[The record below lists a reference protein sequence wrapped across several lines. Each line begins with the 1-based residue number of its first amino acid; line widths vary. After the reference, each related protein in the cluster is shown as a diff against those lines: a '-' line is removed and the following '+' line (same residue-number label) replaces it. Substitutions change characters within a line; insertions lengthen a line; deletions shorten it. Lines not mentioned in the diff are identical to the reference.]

1 MTIAVYPGTF
11 DPFTLGHVDLVQRAS
26 RLFDKLVVAIATS
39 SNKHPIFSLE
49 ERIKLGKELFKKLPN
64 VEVIGFDGLL
74 IDFVS
79 EHNAKVLVR
88 GIRTIGDFDFE
99 LQLARMNRHLKPDV
113 ETMFILPSEKYIHI
127 SATLVREIAALGG
140 DISTLVPDIINTAMD
155 KKRPKR

>member
-26 RLFDKLVVAIATS
+26 RLFDKLVIAIAAS
-39 SNKHPIFSLE
+39 PNKHPVFNFE
-49 ERIKLGKELFKKLPN
+49 ERVALGKTLFKNMPN
-64 VEVIGFDGLL
+64 VEVLGFNGLL
-74 IDFVS
+74 IDFV
-79 EHNAKVLVR
+79 AKQKANVLVR

-140 DISTLVPDIINTAMD
+140 DVSTLVPEIIKLELD
-155 KKRPKR
+155 KKSTKR